1 MKVNDTSLI
10 LCVNITCPGFLK
22 LALSGHLAC
31 MLHLLHHVACMCICT
46 YTVPR
51 LPMGHGLAV
60 KLHANVANEYLT
72 PLASE
77 IATRGDGIVMLMTD
91 AKYLQCIG

>member
-1 MKVNDTSLI
+1 
-10 LCVNITCPGFLK
+10 
-22 LALSGHLAC
+22 
-31 MLHLLHHVACMCICT
+31 
-46 YTVPR
+46 
-51 LPMGHGLAV
+51 MGHGLAV